1 MRPDVGL
8 VPKAEDVFWPGLKS
22 LGRFFQGSA
31 HLTKRVISSLSVG
44 SRYDL
49 FFGDHMGLG
58 CEIEVEGG
66 KAYKS
71 RLTNSNI
78 DNEASPSMARSI
90 YPPSYRRALFST
102 RHS

>member
-66 KAYKS
+66 KAYKG
-71 RLTNSNI
+71 RLTNSN
-78 DNEASPSMARSI
+78 NKESLNR
-90 YPPSYRRALFST
+90 
-102 RHS
+102 